1 MYNPSNDDTSVLG
14 EAGMDFPNQKKKS
27 LPAPEEVFELTEV

>member
-14 EAGMDFPNQKKKS
+14 EAGMDFPNQKKKILAS
-27 LPAPEEVFELTEV
+27 S